1 MSGVGHRPLSLVEVA
16 RLIFRTPH
24 PSDQQIGRV
33 FERMKVGA
41 LRVHQRGATPRD
53 WTTTE
58 ESLAEFMANEM
69 LKRQSAAARPAT
81 LARPG
86 VAARPAAAKGAGA
99 GAGATT
105 TASRANKSVATAHR
119 QARPLP
125 HGRTGGHA
133 ALLRA
138 DAGADHDMRGVY
150 RGIWRDY
157 FLAVML
163 RKRIAHRSVNFHRA
177 VLAGQV
183 GILLTIVGLVLTVRH
198 SFARTPPERI
208 AIKHYIAG
216 QTDTFHIERWHP
228 SQPDSSGDGLLV
240 EVEYCYKKES
250 TRAIHTRRTFRVVGD
265 AVSEVA
271 DE

>member
-86 VAARPAAAKGAGA
+86 VAARPAAAA

-119 QARPLP
+119 QAQPLP
-125 HGRTGGHA
+125 HGRTGKGHA
-133 ALLRA
+133 AQQR
-138 DAGADHDMRGVY
+138 AGADHDMRGVY

-163 RKRIAHRSVNFHRA
+163 RKRVAHRSVNFHRA
-177 VLAGQV
+177 VLGGQV
-183 GILLTIVGLVLTVRH
+183 GILLTIVVLVLTVRH
-198 SFARTPPERI
+198 SFNRTPAERI
-208 AIKHYIAG
+208 AIKQYLAE

>member
-1 MSGVGHRPLSLVEVA
+1 MSGVSHRPLSLVEVA

-33 FERMKVGA
+33 FERMKAGA
-41 LRVHQRGATPRD
+41 LRVHHRGATPRD

-69 LKRQSAAARPAT
+69 LKRQNAAPRAAT
-81 LARPG
+81 
-86 VAARPAAAKGAGA
+86 AARPAATPRTSFTA
-99 GAGATT
+99 
-105 TASRANKSVATAHR
+105 TASRVSTSVVAR
-119 QARPLP
+119 QPAARQVP
-125 HGRTGGHA
+125 HGRTAQGHV
-133 ALLRA
+133 ALPR
-138 DAGADHDMRGVY
+138 AGADHDMRGVY

-198 SFARTPPERI
+198 SFKRTPPERI
-208 AIKHYIAG
+208 AIKQYLAVN
-216 QTDTFHIERWHP
+216 TDTFHVERWHP
-228 SQPDSSGDGLLV
+228 SQPDRSGDGLLV
-240 EVEYCYKKES
+240 EVEYRYKKES
-250 TRAIHTRRTFRVVGD
+250 NRAIHTRRTFRVLGD
-265 AVSEVA
+265 EVSEVA

>member
-16 RLIFRTPH
+16 RLIFRTAH

-33 FERMKVGA
+33 FERMKAGA

-69 LKRQSAAARPAT
+69 LKRQNAAPRPVAAART
-81 LARPG
+81 
-86 VAARPAAAKGAGA
+86 AAAPRHGT
-99 GAGATT
+99 TT
-105 TASRANKSVATAHR
+105 TASRVSRPVAAPKPASR
-119 QARPLP
+119 RVP
-125 HGRTGGHA
+125 HGRTGKSHA
-133 ALLRA
+133 ALLHA
-138 DAGADHDMRGVY
+138 DADDMRGVY

-163 RKRIAHRSVNFHRA
+163 RKRIERRSVSFHRA

-183 GILLTIVGLVLTVRH
+183 VVLLTIVGLVLGVRH
-198 SFARTPPERI
+198 SFARTPAERI
-208 AIKHYIAG
+208 AITRFLAAH
-216 QTDTFHIERWHP
+216 TDTFHIERWHP
-228 SQPDSSGDGLLV
+228 SQAAKSGEGLLV
-240 EVEYCYKKES
+240 EVEYRYTRES
-250 TRAIHTRRTFRVVGD
+250 TRAIHTRRTFCVVGD
-265 AVSEVA
+265 DVSEVS

>member
-1 MSGVGHRPLSLVEVA
+1 MSGVSHRHLSLVEVA
-16 RLIFRTPH
+16 RLIFRTAH

-33 FERMKVGA
+33 FERMKAGA

-69 LKRQSAAARPAT
+69 LKRQNTAPRPVATAHTAATPRQ
-81 LARPG
+81 G
-86 VAARPAAAKGAGA
+86 
-99 GAGATT
+99 TT
-105 TASRANKSVATAHR
+105 TTVSRVSKSVATANA

-125 HGRTGGHA
+125 HGRTAKGHA

-183 GILLTIVGLVLTVRH
+183 VVLLTIVGLVLGVRH

-208 AIKHYIAG
+208 AINRYLAG

-228 SQPDSSGDGLLV
+228 SQATKPGEGLLV
-240 EVEYCYKKES
+240 EVEYRYTKES
-250 TRAIHTRRTFRVVGD
+250 KRAIHTRRTFRVVGD
-265 AVSEVA
+265 EVSEVA

>member
-1 MSGVGHRPLSLVEVA
+1 MSGVSHRHLSLVEVA

-86 VAARPAAAKGAGA
+86 VAARPAAAA

-119 QARPLP
+119 QAQPLP
-125 HGRTGGHA
+125 HGRTGKGHA
-133 ALLRA
+133 AQQR
-138 DAGADHDMRGVY
+138 AGADHDMRGVY

-163 RKRIAHRSVNFHRA
+163 RKRVEHRSASFHRA

-198 SFARTPPERI
+198 SFKRTPPERI
-208 AIKHYIAG
+208 AIKQYLAG

-228 SQPDSSGDGLLV
+228 SQPDRSGEGLLV
-240 EVEYCYKKES
+240 EVEYRYKKES
-250 TRAIHTRRTFRVVGD
+250 NRAIHTRRTFRVVGD

>member
-1 MSGVGHRPLSLVEVA
+1 MSGVGHQPLSLVEVA

-86 VAARPAAAKGAGA
+86 VAARPAAA
-99 GAGATT
+99 AGATT
-105 TASRANKSVATAHR
+105 TASRVSKSVATAHR
-119 QARPLP
+119 QAQPLP
-125 HGRTGGHA
+125 HGRTGKGHA
-133 ALLRA
+133 AQQR
-138 DAGADHDMRGVY
+138 AGADHDMRGVY

-163 RKRIAHRSVNFHRA
+163 RKRVAHRSENFHRA
-177 VLAGQV
+177 VLGGQV
-183 GILLTIVGLVLTVRH
+183 GILLTIVLLVLTVRH
-198 SFARTPPERI
+198 SFKRTPAERI
-208 AIKHYIAG
+208 AIKQYLAG

-265 AVSEVA
+265 AVSEGA